1 MGRAV
6 RARPEWSPA
15 CESSRAGRGVGVR
28 KVRLE
33 HALIT
38 SGHSSSLPAAQVA
51 VAVRGVRRTRRGR
64 DVPVRYGKAARAHVR
79 SGGAGGGQ
87 AGRHAG
93 VRRTEAGS
101 QPRRV
106 IGEALE

>member
-1 MGRAV
+1 M
-6 RARPEWSPA
+6 
-15 CESSRAGRGVGVR
+15 R

-33 HALIT
+33 RALIT
-38 SGHSSSLPAAQVA
+38 SSDSSSLPAAQVA

-64 DVPVRYGKAARAHVR
+64 DVPVRYGEAARAHVR
-79 SGGAGGGQ
+79 SGDAGGGQ

-106 IGEALE
+106 IGESLE

>member
-1 MGRAV
+1 M
-6 RARPEWSPA
+6 
-15 CESSRAGRGVGVR
+15 
-28 KVRLE
+28 RLE
-33 HALIT
+33 RALIT

-51 VAVRGVRRTRRGR
+51 VAVRGGGRRTRRGR